1 MKYTE
6 IIPEKF
12 GRKLT
17 VNTCDWDGNECD
29 EMQICIEQDDQDAFI
44 DISREEATKLRDKL
58 NEWLD

>member
-17 VNTCDWDGNECD
+17 VNTCGWNGEEID

-44 DISREEATKLRDKL
+44 DISRKEATALRDKL